1 MAFRI
6 AVSGLKGAAADLD
19 VTGNNIANSNT
30 AGFKSSRAQFADV
43 YAVSNLGTVSDAIGQ
58 GVKVASVAQQF
69 SQGNI
74 SFTENNLDLAINGQG
89 LFVLEEPSGDRVY
102 SRAGAFEVDREDYI
116 VNSAG
121 QRLIGFQA
129 NNGNVTQALGAIQLS
144 RNNLSPRA
152 TTLLDI
158 GVNLDAAASV
168 STAGFDPTDPD
179 TYNFSTSTSIY
190 DSLGQEHLTNL
201 YFRKRESGVNPGE
214 WAVGEWEVYLRID
227 DRDADVD
234 ANGNPTGLPAFGTG
248 TLAFDDTGRLTTP
261 MPLTPSFGN
270 FDPVNGA
277 APLSLDF
284 DFSSSTQFG
293 SEFGVNALQQD
304 GYTTGKLSGI
314 DIDDQGVVIARYT
327 NGQFLAQGQVALANF
342 SNSQGLQPL
351 GDTAWAETH
360 SSGVPLIGEPG
371 SASLG
376 LLQSGALEDSNVDL
390 AEQLVNMIV
399 AQRSFQANAQMI
411 RAEDEMTQSIIN
423 IR

>member
-19 VTGNNIANSNT
+19 VTGNNIANSST
-30 AGFKSSRAQFADV
+30 VGFKSSRAQFADV
-43 YAVSNLGTVSDAIGQ
+43 YAVSNLGTVSDAVGQ
-58 GVKVASVAQQF
+58 GVQVAAVTQQF

-89 LFVLEEPSGDRVY
+89 FFVLEEPSGDRLY
-102 SRAGAFEVDREDYI
+102 SRAGAFEVDYENYI

-129 NNGNVTQALGAIQLS
+129 NNGNVTRALGTLQLS
-144 RNNLSPRA
+144 RNNLSPQA
-152 TTLLDI
+152 TTAIDI
-158 GVNLDAAASV
+158 GVNLDSSASV
-168 STAGFDPTDPD
+168 PTVSAFDPADPNS
-179 TYNFSTSTSIY
+179 YNFSTSTSIY
-190 DSLGQEHLTNL
+190 DSLGQEHLTNV
-201 YFRKRESGVNPGE
+201 YFRKSGTNPR
-214 WAVGEWEVYLRID
+214 EWEVYPRID
-227 DRDADVD
+227 NRDADP
-234 ANGNPTGLPAFGTG
+234 GGSLL
-248 TLAFDDTGRLTTP
+248 TLQFDDSGRLTTP
-261 MPLTPSFGN
+261 MPLTLSAP
-270 FDPVNGA
+270 FDPGTGA
-277 APLSLDF
+277 APLSLSM
-284 DFSSSTQFG
+284 DFSASTQFG
-293 SEFGVNALQQD
+293 AEFGVNELQQD

-314 DIDDQGVVIARYT
+314 DIDDKGVVVARYT

-351 GDTAWAETH
+351 GDTNWAETH
-360 SSGVPLIGEPG
+360 SSGVPLLGEPG

-399 AQRSFQANAQMI
+399 AQRNFQANAQMI
-411 RAEDEMTQSIIN
+411 RAEDEVTQTIIN

>member
-6 AVSGLKGAAADLD
+6 AVSGLKGAASDLD

-30 AGFKSSRAQFADV
+30 VGFKSSRAQFADV
-43 YAVSNLGTVSDAIGQ
+43 YAVSNLGTVSDAVGQ

-89 LFVLEEPSGDRVY
+89 FFVLEEPSGDRAY
-102 SRAGAFEVDREDYI
+102 SRAGAFEVDHQDYI

-129 NNGNVTQALGAIQLS
+129 NNGNLTQALGPIQLS

-152 TTLLDI
+152 TTAVDI
-158 GVNLDAAASV
+158 GVNLDAGASV
-168 STAGFDPTDPD
+168 PGPFDPVDPD

-190 DSLGQEHLTNL
+190 DSLGQEHLTNV
-201 YFRKRESGVNPGE
+201 YFRKSGANPR
-214 WAVGEWEVYLRID
+214 EWEVYLRID
-227 DRDADVD
+227 NRDANFD
-234 ANGNPTGLPAFGTG
+234 AAGNPTGLPAFRTDR
-248 TLAFDDTGRLTTP
+248 TLVFDDSGSLTTP
-261 MPLTPSFGN
+261 MPLAPSFGS
-270 FDPVNGA
+270 FDPGNGA
-277 APLSLDF
+277 APIALGF
-284 DFSSSTQFG
+284 DFTSSTQFG
-293 SEFGVNALQQD
+293 SDFGVNALQQD

-314 DIDDQGVVIARYT
+314 DIDDEGIVIARYT

-376 LLQSGALEDSNVDL
+376 LLQAGALEDSNVDL

-411 RAEDEMTQSIIN
+411 RAEDEMTQAIIN